1 MPPLRRLTNLC
12 VFGISPQGNMKNNYD
27 AQFHRLREMAFN
39 KGYVDYICRRF
50 TSVSKIRG
58 FLMQKQLM
66 RGTV

>member
-1 MPPLRRLTNLC
+1 
-12 VFGISPQGNMKNNYD
+12 MKNNYD